1 MVLKVCSLDQQH
13 KRHLRPTPY
22 LLKHTS
28 WSRAISFFKKGLLVI
43 LKLTS
48 LGTTALKQHS
58 SHLDYHMVY
67 ALTHIFHDAVELK
80 DSKDRKENLMMSY
93 TFSTSKLNLYS
104 KSNWKPLKVHN
115 HGLREHVWSML
126 RLLLNLHT
134 ISLLSLSFLHTS
146 HSSSLKPAQNTPT
159 QTFSFAIPSS
169 WQVFPSLPVIGHGHV
184 ARLIPT
190 HTTQPNGHFLRE
202 VFPSS
207 RT

>member
-67 ALTHIFHDAVELK
+67 ALTHTVLFIFHDAVELK

-93 TFSTSKLNLYS
+93 TFCTSKLNLYS
-104 KSNWKPLKVHN
+104 KSN
-115 HGLREHVWSML
+115 
-126 RLLLNLHT
+126 
-134 ISLLSLSFLHTS
+134 
-146 HSSSLKPAQNTPT
+146 
-159 QTFSFAIPSS
+159 
-169 WQVFPSLPVIGHGHV
+169 
-184 ARLIPT
+184 
-190 HTTQPNGHFLRE
+190 
-202 VFPSS
+202 
-207 RT
+207 